1 MHVSCLFK
9 QRVGAPATMDAIGA
23 AAARALLPLPQR
35 DTAMPLLLPDAHVH
49 HLRRLLGWLDCE
61 VGQAPEELV
70 ATVRALAPALGTAIS
85 DEGRARL
92 VQTHAQASNVP
103 KYVRQ
108 ALQVLRAL
116 LQAQERTEPPA
127 VDRLEPPR
135 LAAPGAEGQP
145 PTLPELPRV
154 LNAAQL
160 AGRWNARADAFNQW
174 SRLGLDE
181 QLAFA
186 QRVALEL
193 QAGSLASPTVEQ
205 RPPAKKS
212 RRKAAEADAV
222 GECFREGEV
231 WESPRGLLWRVVAMA
246 TLPSTGAKRG
256 RRQAEL
262 RHGASETESSG
273 RRQVHDFDA
282 VVGWTLYRH
291 ADGELAVDRA
301 RREQATER

>member
-1 MHVSCLFK
+1 
-9 QRVGAPATMDAIGA
+9 
-23 AAARALLPLPQR
+23 
-35 DTAMPLLLPDAHVH
+35 MPLLLPDAHVH

-108 ALQVLRAL
+108 ALQALRAL
-116 LQAQERTEPPA
+116 LQAQERTEPP
-127 VDRLEPPR
+127 R
-135 LAAPGAEGQP
+135 LAAPGAEKQP
-145 PTLPELPRV
+145 PTLPKLPRV

-174 SRLGLDE
+174 SSLGLDE

-186 QRVALEL
+186 QRVTLEL
-193 QAGSLASPTVEQ
+193 QAESLASPTVEQ
-205 RPPAKKS
+205 GPPAKKS
-212 RRKAAEADAV
+212 RRKAAQTVAV

-262 RHGASETESSG
+262 RHGASEADSSG
-273 RRQVHDFDA
+273 RRQARDFDA
-282 VVGWTLYRH
+282 VAGWTLYRH

-301 RREQATER
+301 RREQAAVR